1 MQNRNIKILIAGIP
15 NSGKSTIVSELSGI
29 AVKTANYPGT
39 TVSIN
44 KVEYSI
50 DGIKISIIDL
60 PGTYSLRAGMV
71 DEAVAAREILRG
83 DYDGVIV
90 VGSALDPEQTLYLLI
105 QVMELSR
112 PVILVLNMM
121 DLALRRGFQYDIEG
135 LSKALGIPVLP
146 TIAVRGSGL
155 DILRNMIIKIRDVG
169 QGNVRVVNYDKL
181 EKYIEDLTN
190 ALGISR
196 GLAIEILSDN
206 PVTRELMGNL
216 LNNDY
221 VRQVI
226 EKVRKEVGDVNS
238 YVAAMRW
245 NAVRSFISKFVSKG
259 GKPLVSKYDELFMNP
274 KYGPIISI
282 LLLFAIAEV
291 IFLALEPLVDLLS
304 TTLDSLPVD
313 SIVASYVTNELIKS
327 LIVDGIWSGIATLID
342 FIPYVFGVAL
352 LIAFLE
358 DSGLIVRISFPIERW
373 LRRIGI
379 PSRGLIYLIAGS
391 GCNVPA
397 ITATKAIPSTRDR
410 VLTALMI
417 PYIPCTARFVIIS
430 LIAAAVLPH
439 LMGLVVVLPYAVALI
454 GVIIISS
461 FSKVRLRF
469 IGKSVP
475 YSYTLP
481 PLVLPLHKAFI
492 RKVWHYTYEFLI
504 RAGTLIVIFVI
515 VMWFLSISG
524 PGGVIGPEA
533 LGSPVLLKQT
543 WLGVIGNAMAPLLSP
558 IGIPW
563 QFSAAL
569 VYGYIFKEVVLS
581 TLALLYG
588 VEEGGLIH
596 AIKSFVSPPSA
607 IALIVFTTFYSPC
620 IATLITE
627 RQIVGLKLTVINTI
641 LQFLIALGLAYVSY
655 YITLIITLG

>member
-1 MQNRNIKILIAGIP
+1 MHDNNIKVLIAGIP
-15 NSGKSTIVSELSGI
+15 NCGKSTIVSELSGVTI
-29 AVKTANYPGT
+29 RTANYPGT

-44 KVEYSI
+44 RVEYNI
-50 DGIKISIIDL
+50 NGIKVSIIDL
-60 PGTYSLRAGMV
+60 PGTYSLRANMV
-71 DEAVAAREILRG
+71 DETVAAREILRD
-83 DYDGVIV
+83 DYDGIIA
-90 VGSALDPEQTLYLLI
+90 VGSALDPEQTLYLLVQI
-105 QVMELSR
+105 LELGR
-112 PVILVLNMM
+112 PVILVLNMV
-121 DLALRRGFQYDIEG
+121 DLASRRGFQYDIEG

-146 TIAVRGSGL
+146 TVAAKGAGL
-155 DILRNMIIKIRDVG
+155 SKLKNMIIKIYELR
-169 QGNVRVVNYDKL
+169 QGNTHIINYGKL
-181 EKYIEDLTN
+181 EKYIETLSNT
-190 ALGISR
+190 LGISR
-196 GLAIEILSDN
+196 GLAIEVISDN
-206 PVTRELMGNL
+206 PVAKEIIGSL

-221 VRQVI
+221 VRQLI
-226 EKVRKEVGDVNS
+226 ENARREIEDVSS

-245 NAVRSFISKFVSKG
+245 NVVRSLINRFVIKS
-259 GKPLVSKYDELFMNP
+259 GKPSLSRYDELFMNP

-282 LLLFAIAEV
+282 LLLFVVAETV
-291 IFLALEPLVDLLS
+291 FLALEPLVDLLS
-304 TTLDSLPVD
+304 TALNSLPINDV
-313 SIVASYVTNELIKS
+313 VGYYVTNELIRS
-327 LIVDGIWSGIATLID
+327 LIIDGVWNGISTLID

-352 LIAFLE
+352 LIAFIE

-373 LRRIGI
+373 LRRVGI

-397 ITATKAIPSTRDR
+397 ITATKAMPSTRDR
-410 VLTALMI
+410 MLTALMI

-461 FSKVRLRF
+461 FSKVHLKF
-469 IGKSVP
+469 IGGKAP

-492 RKVWHYTYEFLI
+492 KKVWHYTYEFI
-504 RAGTLIVIFVI
+504 SRAGALIVIFII

-524 PGGVIGPEA
+524 PSGVIGPKA
-533 LGSPVLLKQT
+533 LDNPVLLRQT
-543 WLGVIGNAMAPLLSP
+543 WLGIIGNALSPLLSP

-581 TLALLYG
+581 TLALMYG

-596 AIKSFVSPPSA
+596 AVKSFISLPSA

-627 RQIVGLKLTVINTI
+627 KQVVGLRLTVINTI
-641 LQFLIALGLAYVSY
+641 LQFLIALGSAYAAY
-655 YITLIITLG
+655 HMALIALR